1 METGENLSTVSLTV
15 VENDCQ
21 LTSVEFH
28 RAPQWDAEA
37 GGTTHILVIVM
48 KAV

>member
-1 METGENLSTVSLTV
+1 MEPGAKLSASALTV

-21 LTSVEFH
+21 LKSVEFH
-28 RAPQWDAEA
+28 WAPQWDAEA
-37 GGTTHILVIVM
+37 AGTTHILEIVM